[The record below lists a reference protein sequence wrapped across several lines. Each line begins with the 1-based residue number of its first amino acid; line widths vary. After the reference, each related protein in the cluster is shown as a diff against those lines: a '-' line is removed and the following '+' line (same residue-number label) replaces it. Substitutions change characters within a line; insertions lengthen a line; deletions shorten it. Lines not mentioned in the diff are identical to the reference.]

1 MYVIDVFCDFV
12 YVWDFKYLFLM
23 WLKRLLFVI
32 ICYFLFFLKIFLYK
46 LECVRV
52 IVVMLNYIDVYNWYD
67 VIYVLYYI
75 KCLLFDWYIVL
86 L

>member
-1 MYVIDVFCDFV
+1 MYVRDVFCDFV
-12 YVWDFKYLFLM
+12 YVWDFRYLFLM

-75 KCLLFDWYIVL
+75 
-86 L
+86 

>member
-12 YVWDFKYLFLM
+12 YVWDFRYLFLM

-75 KCLLFDWYIVL
+75 
-86 L
+86 